1 MAFSAADF
9 IFNVIATTD
18 ADIEGRYNEDTFNNV
33 GTGTVFVVLFRYRP
47 GRSPQAHGFR
57 AWVYTT
63 PEGRETDFEA
73 DTGTGLATNTPQNI
87 IFIPNVPRSASNPD
101 EWLYGQMIART
112 EEREAFD
119 DEATGHTYYLK
130 ISILQGEQ
138 GAATVPGSESV
149 EVSPD
154 ETPPGP
160 GHVANFSSEADDETN
175 TITINAEEP
184 EDNNGSEVTGYEVR
198 VRARGTG
205 FSNWEIALFPL
216 PIDAD
221 FLASAI
227 EASGGAITPGE
238 RILVEID
245 VRAVNAN
252 GGGQISRAIWN
263 WPVDVWGPS
272 VPTSFIVIPQLQIP
286 GIIGIDVHLSWD
298 FPADTGNTFIESY
311 EYRYKDSTAA
321 HYNDYVSTTERSAR
335 ITGLMPAISYDFQV
349 RAKNGAGY
357 YGGNATRTVTTT

>member
-1 MAFSAADF
+1 MAFSAAGF
-9 IFNVIATTD
+9 IFHVIATTD

-33 GTGTVFVVLFRYRP
+33 GTGTTFVVLFRYKP
-47 GRSPQAHGFR
+47 GRNPIAHGFR
-57 AWVYTT
+57 AWTYMTS
-63 PEGRETDFEA
+63 EGRETDFEA
-73 DTGTGLATNTPQNI
+73 DMGTGLAMNTPQNI
-87 IFIPNVPRSASNPD
+87 LFTPNAPQSASNPN
-101 EWLYGQMIART
+101 EWLFGQMIART
-112 EEREAFD
+112 EAREAFD
-119 DEATGHTYYLK
+119 DDAEDHTYYLK
-130 ISILQGEQ
+130 ISILQGQQ
-138 GAATVPGSESV
+138 GATTAVPGSESV
-149 EVSPD
+149 EVSP

-160 GHVANFSSEADDETN
+160 GPVANLSSQTNAEDN
-175 TITINAEEP
+175 TITVTWEAP
-184 EDNNGSEVTGYEVR
+184 TDNNGAEVTGYEVR
-198 VRARGTG
+198 VQAGGTG
-205 FSNWEIALFPL
+205 FTNWEIALFSL
-216 PIDAD
+216 TLDAVY
-221 FLASAI
+221 LATVVAALGLI
-227 EASGGAITPGE
+227 VPGV
-238 RILVEID
+238 RILIELE
-245 VRAVNAN
+245 VRAVNLN

-272 VPTSFIVIPQLQIP
+272 VPTSFIVTPQLQIP

>member
-119 DEATGHTYYLK
+119 DEATDHTYYLK
-130 ISILQGEQ
+130 ISILQGQQ
-138 GAATVPGSESV
+138 GATTVPGSESV
-149 EVSPD
+149 EVSP

-160 GHVANFSSEADDETN
+160 GPVANLSSEIDDEAN
-175 TITINAEEP
+175 TITVTWETP
-184 EDNNGSEVTGYEVR
+184 TDDNGAEVTGYEVR
-198 VRARGTG
+198 VRAGGTG
-205 FSNWEIALFPL
+205 FTNWEIALFSL
-216 PIDAD
+216 TLDAVY
-221 FLASAI
+221 LATVVAALGLI
-227 EASGGAITPGE
+227 VPGV
-238 RILVEID
+238 RILIELE
-245 VRAVNAN
+245 VRAVNLN
-252 GGGQISRAIWN
+252 GVGQISRAIWN

-311 EYRYKDSTAA
+311 EYRYKESAA
-321 HYNDYVSTTERSAR
+321 TFYTDYVSTTSQSAR
-335 ITGLMPAISYDFQV
+335 ISGLMAVTSYDFQV

-357 YGGNATRTVTTT
+357 YGGNATRTTTT